1 MSFQRAYVNCER
13 CYGLAKYILSD
24 SNDSKGEDSKNNLLN
39 SDPLYTAR
47 NEAMKALEQEKA
59 LMLER
64 GYVEGSVKPSR
75 CLDACV
81 ACDFSKPAIK
91 DSIDKI
97 WKDQKPN

>member
-13 CYGLAKYILSD
+13 CYELAKYILSD
-24 SNDSKGEDSKNNLLN
+24 SNDTKDEDSKNNLLN
-39 SDPLYTAR
+39 SDPLYIAR
-47 NEAMKALEQEKA
+47 NEAMKALESFGENVLFA
-59 LMLER
+59 DNVIE
-64 GYVEGSVKPSR
+64 

-81 ACDFSKPAIK
+81 ACNFSKPAIK